1 MTARI
6 LANLEIADGVVRAIG
21 EEHVPGAS
29 IGARCAIVHVEHEET
44 AHVVGL
50 LDLTWIENFEVSPDR
65 RVGVYEGRYFGTR
78 FEILAGPRDP
88 LAYCQH
94 ETHPGSRYVDP
105 EPPTL
110 CGEDATPGTD
120 YCTAHLGLHD
130 PDLAESILDDDE
142 DDVVAYLNGANG

>member
-6 LANLEIADGVVRAIG
+6 LADLELADGVVRAIG
-21 EEHVPGAS
+21 EEYVPSVTVGYGITIHVDNG
-29 IGARCAIVHVEHEET
+29 RT
-44 AHVVGL
+44 ADAVRL
-50 LDLTWIENFEVSPDR
+50 LDLTHLGNLKASAGGEFGRYRGEFYGHPFEV
-65 RVGVYEGRYFGTR
+65 
-78 FEILAGPRDP
+78 LAGPRDP

-110 CGEDATPGTD
+110 CGEDAIPDTD

-142 DDVVAYLNGANG
+142 DDVVAHLNGANG

>member
-6 LANLEIADGVVRAIG
+6 LADLEIADGVVRAIG
-21 EEHVPGAS
+21 EEHVSYVTAGATGS
-29 IGARCAIVHVEHEET
+29 TVHVDPDET
-44 AHVVGL
+44 ARVIGL
-50 LDLTWIENFEVSPDR
+50 LDLTWTENLEAKPDR
-65 RVGVYEGRYFGTR
+65 RFGVYEGHYFGER
-78 FEILAGPRDP
+78 FRVIAGPRDP

-94 ETHPGSRYVDP
+94 ETHPGSRYTDP

-110 CGEDATPGTD
+110 CGEDAIPDTD

-142 DDVVAYLNGANG
+142 DDVVAYLNGVTG

>member
-6 LANLEIADGVVRAIG
+6 LADLEIADAVVRAIG
-21 EEHVPGAS
+21 ARHVTYVT
-29 IGARCAIVHVEHEET
+29 IGATGPCVSVDPCET
-44 AHVVGL
+44 DRIIRDLGL
-50 LDLTWIENFEVSPDR
+50 AWEANSVTGGGW
-65 RVGVYEGRYFGTR
+65 FGAYR
-78 FEILAGPRDP
+78 GEFHGAPFRILAGPRDP

-94 ETHPGSRYVDP
+94 ETHPGSRYIDP

-110 CGEDATPGTD
+110 CGEDAIPGTD

-142 DDVVAYLNGANG
+142 DDVVAYLNGVTG

>member
-6 LANLEIADGVVRAIG
+6 LADLEVADVVVRAIG
-21 EEHVPGAS
+21 EERVTYVTVGPTGPT
-29 IGARCAIVHVEHEET
+29 VHIKGIDAATLVRDF
-44 AHVVGL
+44 
-50 LDLTWIENFEVSPDR
+50 DLTWEHNFEA
-65 RVGVYEGRYFGTR
+65 GGRMLGAWRGEFYGHPFGL
-78 FEILAGPRDP
+78 IAGPRDP

-110 CGEDATPGTD
+110 CGEDAIPDTD

-142 DDVVAYLNGANG
+142 DDVVAYLNGVTG

>member
-21 EEHVPGAS
+21 EEHVTYVT
-29 IGARCAIVHVEHEET
+29 IGPTGPTVHIKGGDVDTLVRDFDLSWEH
-44 AHVVGL
+44 
-50 LDLTWIENFEVSPDR
+50 NFEAGGKLLGAWR
-65 RVGVYEGRYFGTR
+65 GEFYGRLFSL
-78 FEILAGPRDP
+78 LAGPRDP

-110 CGEDATPGTD
+110 CGEDAIPGTD

-142 DDVVAYLNGANG
+142 DDVVAYLNGVTG

>member
-6 LANLEIADGVVRAIG
+6 LTDLEIADVVVRAIG
-21 EEHVPGAS
+21 EEHVRLVTVGPSG
-29 IGARCAIVHVEHEET
+29 VHV
-44 AHVVGL
+44 VVATNQTDRL
-50 LDLTWIENFEVSPDR
+50 VRDLDLTWERNVETKSGV
-65 RVGVYEGRYFGTR
+65 VGAWSGEFYGHPFG
-78 FEILAGPRDP
+78 IQAGPRDP

-110 CGEDATPGTD
+110 CGEDVIPGTD

-142 DDVVAYLNGANG
+142 DDVVAYLNGVTG